1 MKTSR
6 DVQCKCNKTYSAYLY
21 DVCKNETSAIFY
33 YRFRYRPY
41 RFCKKNLN
49 NTDIFLF
56 YSVKNKIFKS
66 HPILTADRFVD
77 ILKMAEWKDDK
88 FLSVIIRLTKS
99 DWQSKNMG
107 VFKCMIK
114 PCTQGTA
121 VLQSFIKDLYDQQA
135 ACRLTDLKLI
145 LM

>member
-6 DVQCKCNKTYSAYLY
+6 DVQCTCNKTYSAYLY

-56 YSVKNKIFKS
+56 YSVTNNIFKS
-66 HPILTADRFVD
+66 YPIIMADRIVD

-88 FLSVIIRLTKS
+88 FLSVIIRLTKL

-107 VFKCMIK
+107 DFMIK
-114 PCTQGTA
+114 PCTQGAA
-121 VLQSFIKDLYDQQA
+121 VPQCFTKDLYDQQA
-135 ACRLTDLKLI
+135 ADLQTSN
-145 LM
+145 